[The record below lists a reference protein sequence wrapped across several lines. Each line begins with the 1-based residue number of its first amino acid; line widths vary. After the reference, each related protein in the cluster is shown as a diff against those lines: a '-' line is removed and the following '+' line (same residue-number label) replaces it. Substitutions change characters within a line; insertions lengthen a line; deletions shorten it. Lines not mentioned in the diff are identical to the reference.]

1 LLKKSSRNPEKMK
14 TLKFHHKLN
23 YCQETTLWSNL
34 DIAIWSLTP
43 LSVPRSDDQI
53 IKARNKEKNNSV
65 FLLLFIVANIF
76 IKLVSSNCFVI
87 QEQFLNIKSILK
99 SWIFYTYF
107 EKNMV
112 KYYFFCSKKNLKSF
126 FPLHEIGKC
135 LHPFIVIDLLAV
147 SQLKLSWI
155 PSDRTNVSHSEEN
168 LFLVL

>member
-1 LLKKSSRNPEKMK
+1 MLRKSSRNPEKMQ
-14 TLKFHHKLN
+14 TLTFHYQFNHF
-23 YCQETTLWSNL
+23 QETTLRSNL

-53 IKARNKEKNNSV
+53 LKARNKEKNNSV

-76 IKLVSSNCFVI
+76 IKLVSTTCFVI
-87 QEQFLNIKSILK
+87 QEQFLIIKSILK

-112 KYYFFCSKKNLKSF
+112 KNYFFLFQKNLKSF